1 MERCQTLTGPVMNEA
16 NVSPLVA
23 LVDTFAKH
31 AMISIEDRAGL
42 LELPYATRRFEAG
55 SYLVREG
62 DTPEHC
68 GMLISGVACRH
79 KISGE
84 GLRQIVSIHV
94 PGDLIDLQQL
104 YIETADHNVQTLT
117 HCVVVS
123 IPRVELR
130 QFAADSPSV
139 AQAIVAI
146 VLVELAV
153 SREWLLNIGRRDARR
168 RIAHFLCELAVRLG
182 RTGSS
187 SRQPF
192 ELPMTQEQLGDALGL
207 TAVHINRMLKTL
219 VRDGLIDHNKKGV
232 TIPDW
237 ESLVEIADF
246 NARYLHLDIRPSPS
260 RTKSS
265 S

>member
-1 MERCQTLTGPVMNEA
+1 MNEA
-16 NVSPLVA
+16 IVSPLDA
-23 LVDTFAKH
+23 LVDKLAKH
-31 AMISIEDRAGL
+31 ATISFEDRARL
-42 LELPYATRRFEAG
+42 LELPYVTRQLDTG

-68 GMLISGVACRH
+68 GMLVSGIACRH

-94 PGDLIDLQQL
+94 PGDVIDLQQL

-117 HCVVVS
+117 HCVVVR
-123 IPRVELR
+123 IPRDELR
-130 QFAADSPSV
+130 QFAAERPSV

-153 SREWLLNIGRRDARR
+153 AREWLLNIGRRDART
-168 RIAHFLCELAVRLG
+168 RIAHFLCELAARLG
-182 RTGSS
+182 HHGIN
-187 SRQPF
+187 SREPF

-207 TAVHINRMLKTL
+207 TAVHINRMLKSL
-219 VRDGLIDHNKKGV
+219 VGDGLIDRNNKSI

-237 ESLVEIADF
+237 ESLVKLADF
-246 NARYLHLDIRPSPS
+246 NGRYLHLHARPLVTDQFGKLIDN
-260 RTKSS
+260 RY
-265 S
+265 